1 MGSDQIE
8 LSVINTN
15 KVMSFSRRKF
25 EFKRNAFNF
34 VPSEPIFL
42 RLKKPRA
49 FELEKILSEI
59 QK

>member
-15 KVMSFSRRKF
+15 KVMSSSRRKY
-25 EFKRNAFNF
+25 EFKRNIFNF
-34 VPSEPIFL
+34 VPSESIFL
-42 RLKKPRA
+42 SLKKPRA
-49 FELEKILSEI
+49 FELEKIASEI